1 MASLESSSTPTKTE
15 RRGVPFG
22 VVPVEAAEVQD
33 VTAPPP
39 QPGAMA
45 ESQAAEAVVE
55 EEARTARPLAPEATE
70 PLAQSTSL
78 RASE

>member
-45 ESQAAEAVVE
+45 ESQQVEAAE
-55 EEARTARPLAPEATE
+55 EAADRIALPLAPEVTE
-70 PLAQSTSL
+70 PLAQSTS
-78 RASE
+78 